1 MRPSW
6 LALELKKEE
15 MVIEI
20 ALYVGFGIFVIGGI
34 GLLIAAF
41 RTSILW
47 GLAVFFI
54 TPVAII
60 YLIVHW
66 QDAKGP
72 FKIQVF
78 GFVIM
83 AVFAYIGGGVL

>member
-1 MRPSW
+1 MS
-6 LALELKKEE
+6 
-15 MVIEI
+15 EI
-20 ALYVGFGIFVIGGI
+20 ALYVGLGIFVIGGI
-34 GLLIAAF
+34 GMLIAAF

-47 GLAVFFI
+47 GLAVLFI
-54 TPVAII
+54 TPVEII

-83 AVFAYIGGGVL
+83 AIFAYMSGGI